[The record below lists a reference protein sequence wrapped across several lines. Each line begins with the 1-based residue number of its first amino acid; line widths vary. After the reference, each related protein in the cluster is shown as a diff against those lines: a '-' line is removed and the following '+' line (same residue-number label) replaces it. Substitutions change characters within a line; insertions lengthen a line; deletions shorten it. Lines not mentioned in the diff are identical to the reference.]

1 MLTVVTLA
9 QQKGKVHAFVRK
21 HTLETAATRTEALSL
36 TLHVAALL
44 LKLLHT
50 HVHLLRLFFL
60 LIHFEQARA
69 KRKSKKEHL
78 HTAWQ
83 QYSPRHHDDARCT
96 EDEANLSSTHT
107 HTVQRAVSC
116 STMHAR
122 VVFST
127 SGLARHTEFRKQ
139 TMRWGEEKKFLK
151 KWSVQL

>member
-21 HTLETAATRTEALSL
+21 HTFETAATRTEALSS

-60 LIHFEQARA
+60 LIHFQQARA
-69 KRKSKKEHL
+69 KKNLKRSIYTLLGNGAAHDTMMTLGARKMRQ
-78 HTAWQ
+78 T
-83 QYSPRHHDDARCT
+83 RHP
-96 EDEANLSSTHT
+96 HT
-107 HTVQRAVSC
+107 HTVERAVSR

-127 SGLARHTEFRKQ
+127 SGLARRSEFRKR
-139 TMRWGEEKKFLK
+139 TMRWGEEKNFC
-151 KWSVQL
+151 